1 MYLHSPL
8 HHWGNSSVPGPLDT
22 VFSLGKP
29 LSTEALVAARA
40 RVEVALEAGAREIA
54 FNIDEVG
61 VLESKTIAVLI
72 SILRLVR
79 ERGGSVTLLASQP
92 HILETLRITALDRV
106 FAVASPESL
115 PRPAALEA
123 PKAPR
128 SGAGRRFVAGLA
140 GAVFMTAALLGH
152 PIGAQSEMSVHDL
165 LRAVAAQNPEMQS
178 YQARVGIKVRLL
190 SFPYVSEHL
199 EGTTYFKR
207 PYNFEVVLERVPSY
221 AKGFDRLYADLA
233 DPAGWEQRFDV
244 SIAGETNYDGHRD
257 VVVRLVQ
264 KVRGM
269 IDHEDVSIDPV
280 NARIDNM
287 EFRYYNGGFIA
298 VSQDYQS
305 VAGFA
310 VLAGQ
315 HATIRIPYVHAAA
328 EAEYTDYHTNV
339 AIDDAVFTKVKQ

>member
-1 MYLHSPL
+1 
-8 HHWGNSSVPGPLDT
+8 VPGPVDT
-22 VFSLGKP
+22 VFSLEQP
-29 LSTEALVAARA
+29 LTTEALVAVRA
-40 RVEVALEAGAREIA
+40 RVEAALEAGAREFA
-54 FNIDEVG
+54 VDIDGVG
-61 VLESKTIAVLI
+61 VLDSKTIAVLI

-79 ERGGSVTLLASQP
+79 ECGGSVSLLASQP
-92 HILETLRITALDRV
+92 NILDTLRITALDRI
-106 FAVASPESL
+106 FTVASPES
-115 PRPAALEA
+115 RPPAGAVSA
-123 PKAPR
+123 SKPPR

-140 GAVFMTAALLGH
+140 GAVFAATALLGH
-152 PIGAQSEMSVHDL
+152 PIGAESEMSVHDL
-165 LRAVAAQNPEMQS
+165 LRSVAAQNPDMQS
-178 YQARVGIKVRLL
+178 YEARVGIKVRLL

-221 AKGFDRLYADLA
+221 AKGFDRLYSDLA
-233 DPAGWEQRFDV
+233 DPASWEERFDV
-244 SIAGETNYDGHRD
+244 SIAGETLYDGHRD

-269 IDHEDVSIDPV
+269 IDHEDVAIDPV

-287 EFRYYNGGFIA
+287 LFRYYNGGFIA

-315 HATIRIPYVHAAA
+315 HATIHIPYVHAAA
-328 EAEYTDYHTNV
+328 EAHYTDYHTNV
-339 AIDDAVFTKVKQ
+339 AIDDTVFTKVKQ